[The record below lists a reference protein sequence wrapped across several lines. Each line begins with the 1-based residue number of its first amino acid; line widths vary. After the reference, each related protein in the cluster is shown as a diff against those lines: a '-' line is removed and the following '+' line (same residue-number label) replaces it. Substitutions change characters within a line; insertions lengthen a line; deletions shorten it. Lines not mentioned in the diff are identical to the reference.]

1 MNAQN
6 PQDYD
11 ATSINEMEFK
21 NFKQDLMKVKAFAF
35 DVDGVFTNGMVF
47 LQPAGEFSRMM
58 NIKDGYAVQYCI
70 KKGYPVAVITGGNS
84 GMIKKRFEYLGVK
97 DIYLKSSDKLR
108 NYEDFRLK
116 YNLEHGNIL
125 YMGDD
130 IPDYD
135 IMRMAGVPTCPAD
148 AVEEIKEISK
158 YISDKKGG
166 QGCVRDVI
174 EQVLRLHNNWM
185 IEGAV
190 IW

>member
-1 MNAQN
+1 
-6 PQDYD
+6 
-11 ATSINEMEFK
+11 MELK
-21 NFKQDLMKVKAFAF
+21 NFKKDLMNVKAFAF
-35 DVDGVFTNGMVF
+35 DVDGVFTNGTVF
-47 LQPAGEFSRMM
+47 LHPGGEFLRMM

-84 GMIKKRFEYLGVK
+84 NMIRKRFEYLGVT
-97 DIYLKSSDKLR
+97 DIYLRSSDKYQ
-108 NYEDFRLK
+108 NYENFRLK
-116 YNLEHGNIL
+116 YSLEHRNIL

-130 IPDYD
+130 IPDYE
-135 IMRMAGVPTCPAD
+135 IMIKAGVPTCPAD
-148 AVEEIKEISK
+148 AVEEIKEVSK